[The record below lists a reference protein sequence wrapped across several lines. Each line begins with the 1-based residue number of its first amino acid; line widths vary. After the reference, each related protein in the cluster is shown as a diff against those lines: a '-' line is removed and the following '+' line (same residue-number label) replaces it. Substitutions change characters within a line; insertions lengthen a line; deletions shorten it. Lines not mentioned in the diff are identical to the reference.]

1 MSKKSDL
8 KRLEFILTMIEN
20 IAVICKRHSG
30 IKNALN
36 DMEGQNAIF
45 MCLVQIGE
53 KIKKIEDL
61 SIKECL
67 PVKEAA
73 SVRNFIIHDYTGVDL
88 EIIEEIVDSD
98 LLVLEKTI
106 KTMLKKNKSR

>member
-8 KRLEFILTMIEN
+8 KRLEFIITMIEN
-20 IAVICKRHSG
+20 ISVICKRHSG

-53 KIKKIEDL
+53 KIKKIEDI

-88 EIIEEIVDSD
+88 EIIEEIIDFD
-98 LLVLEKTI
+98 LKVLEKNI
-106 KTMLKKNKSR
+106 MQMLDEANS